1 MANGRK
7 WEEEPSRAMIERL
20 LAESE
25 VLRRRSEELA
35 SEVRRLHEEL
45 VRLEGRKPERRRRPR
60 MKGK

>member
-7 WEEEPSRAMIERL
+7 REEESSRDMVERL

-25 VLRRRSEELA
+25 ALRRRSEELA

-45 VRLEGRKPERRRRPR
+45 VRLEGRQSERRRRPR